1 MLKKGI
7 YEHVINQITKQHI
20 HEIEQQGMVCMRQN
34 IDEAESPQILA
45 NYFGKVIRQKL
56 EEIENQEDR
65 VNLINNI
72 LKEAGVID
80 EIQIAEPSKLLT
92 EVMSRQQALLQAE
105 SRIQTIR
112 PISGFRVSNLFT
124 GGSSLLPLGEEIRR
138 EIASANEINF
148 IVSFLKVSG
157 VRILLDDLLKFCQK
171 EGNRLRIITTTY
183 CGATQAK
190 AIEQLAALPNT
201 EIRISYNTDIERLH
215 AKSYIF
221 VRNSGMNTAYIG
233 SSNLSKSAQT
243 EGLEWNIRVTSVEN
257 PHIIKTA
264 LATFEMYWN
273 SSNFE
278 DFRLG
283 GIEKFNKEI
292 RQFGIR
298 KCPKKLVISLLF
310 CNFIVVN
317 Q

>member
-7 YEHVINQITKQHI
+7 YEHVINQITKLHI
-20 HEIEQQGMVCMRQN
+20 HEIEEQGMVCMLQN

-45 NYFGKVIRQKL
+45 NYLGKVIRQKL

-124 GGSSLLPLGEEIRR
+124 GGSSLLSLGEEIRR

-157 VRILLDDLLKFCQK
+157 VRILLNDLLKFCQK

-233 SSNLSKSAQT
+233 SSNLS
-243 EGLEWNIRVTSVEN
+243 
-257 PHIIKTA
+257 
-264 LATFEMYWN
+264 
-273 SSNFE
+273 
-278 DFRLG
+278 
-283 GIEKFNKEI
+283 
-292 RQFGIR
+292 
-298 KCPKKLVISLLF
+298 
-310 CNFIVVN
+310 
-317 Q
+317 

>member
-65 VNLINNI
+65 

-157 VRILLDDLLKFCQK
+157 VCL
-171 EGNRLRIITTTY
+171 NS
-183 CGATQAK
+183 AK
-190 AIEQLAALPNT
+190 KR
-201 EIRISYNTDIERLH
+201 EIVCVS
-215 AKSYIF
+215 
-221 VRNSGMNTAYIG
+221 
-233 SSNLSKSAQT
+233 
-243 EGLEWNIRVTSVEN
+243 
-257 PHIIKTA
+257 
-264 LATFEMYWN
+264 
-273 SSNFE
+273 
-278 DFRLG
+278 
-283 GIEKFNKEI
+283 
-292 RQFGIR
+292 
-298 KCPKKLVISLLF
+298 
-310 CNFIVVN
+310 
-317 Q
+317 